1 METNESNK
9 CHYCNVDAPDR
20 KVYYTHT
27 MYYIVSRTTLTVGYK
42 YQTRDISVPRCKSC
56 EEKHRKYFNR
66 TFFPMLILFALGFFL
81 LLFYLGKD
89 WELWLAMVCGI
100 IFSVMA
106 SSLLYNLFGGLIFHL
121 IYRIPPE
128 QEIEEYPTVK
138 TLLDLGWKLDKPD
151 PANAGPSK
159 PREKKN

>member
-1 METNESNK
+1 MEANESNK
-9 CHYCNVDAPDR
+9 CHYCNADAPDR
-20 KVYYTHT
+20 KDYYVHT
-27 MYYIVSRTTLTVGYK
+27 MYFIVSRTKLSVGYK
-42 YQTRDISVPRCKSC
+42 YQSRDIYVSRCKSC
-56 EEKHRKYFNR
+56 RTKHEKYFNR
-66 TFFPMLILFALGFFL
+66 TFFPMLFIFAIGFFM
-81 LLFYLGKD
+81 LLFLKGKN
-89 WELWLAMVCGI
+89 WELWLAIVFGI

-128 QEIEEYPTVK
+128 QDIEDYSSVK